1 MDFAAFLDLYP
12 KTRRRLAMSSKA
24 MTIADKTL
32 LVTGANR
39 GLGQSL
45 VEEALRRGAKRV
57 YAGTRR
63 PFVHSDERVTPLTLD
78 VTDAAQ
84 VETAVRKVESLD
96 VLINNAGVAIFDDLS
111 DRAALE
117 RHLAVNPVWALACD
131 GGFSALADPRSR
143 RGRQRSVGRGLRSSS
158 SHAGLLDLEGR
169 RTLADTVGPRPL
181 GGHGVTVHAV
191 LAGPIDTDMSRELDV
206 PKTAPESVASAIF
219 DGVAA
224 GEEDIFP
231 DPMSNTMAES
241 WRTGAAKQ
249 LERQNAAL
257 VEAQTFAGLSDGGE
271 AND

>member
-117 RHLAVNPVWALACD
+117 RHLAVNLFGPWRVTEAFLP
-131 GGFSALADPRSR
+131 LLT
-143 RGRQRSVGRGLRSSS
+143 RGRGAVVNVLSVAAFAAVPVMPGYSISKAAALSLTQSVRALS
-158 SHAGLLDLEGR
+158 
-169 RTLADTVGPRPL
+169 

-257 VEAQTFAGLSDGGE
+257 LEAQTRA
-271 AND
+271 A

>member
-1 MDFAAFLDLYP
+1 MDFAAFSDLYP

-45 VEEALRRGAKRV
+45 VEEGLRRGAKRV

-63 PFVHSDERVTPLTLD
+63 PFVHSDERVNALTLD

-84 VETAVRKVESLD
+84 VQAAVERVDSLD
-96 VLINNAGVAIFDDLS
+96 VLINNAGVALYDDLS

-117 RHLAVNPVWALACD
+117 QHLSVNLFGPWRVTEAFMPVVTRAHGAVVNVLSIAAFAAVPVMPGYSISKAAAL
-131 GGFSALADPRSR
+131 SLTQSVRALSR
-143 RGRQRSVGRGLRSSS
+143 
-158 SHAGLLDLEGR
+158 
-169 RTLADTVGPRPL
+169 
-181 GGHGVTVHAV
+181 GHGVTVHAV
-191 LAGPIDTDMSRELDV
+191 LAGPIDTDMSRDLEV

-219 DGVAA
+219 DGVEA

-231 DPMSNTMAES
+231 DPMSKTMAES

-249 LERQNAAL
+249 LEQQNAAL
-257 VEAQTFAGLSDGGE
+257 LEVPSRAA
-271 AND
+271 